1 LTEVPIEK
9 SNSIIA
15 LGNEKYYFSSSS
27 LLTGS
32 LVEAARLARLFSRKL
47 SSLRRH
53 VIRPVL
59 HEIQTGTGSGTGS
72 NGTEMM
78 APGWSGSGLNRE
90 YSNLCDSFNQLTIAT
105 TQNSIGL
112 NHWIRY
118 YDSYYDSY

>member
-1 LTEVPIEK
+1 MTEVPIEK